1 MTIGEA
7 LKQIRHELYL
17 TQEQMC
23 AGVVTR
29 SFYAKVESGRNRI
42 SADKLTEIL
51 FEHDIDITYFYQLL
65 RNTYSSQSKLKEN
78 DLNQK
83 MNQAFNSGKIEL
95 IELIEL
101 IEQNYHKILLQSN
114 SSILKLRAMIS
125 VANLKDELNLIDPK
139 VKEKLF
145 VEFDEGANWMTR
157 PDLLR
162 LFTDTM
168 PLWDSSDLSF
178 FIGRLLAKV
187 QKEHNIPEL
196 LQERYLRVFENYLAV
211 YYKKNNPVKTI
222 DVNVQKIFDYILNLE
237 PTVHFLLYKI
247 AAVYLQN
254 LFLGNKEEAQKI
266 KDEMK
271 KYGYQDIVK
280 TWPK

>member
-95 IELIEL
+95 IE
-101 IEQNYHKILLQSN
+101 QNYHKILLQSN

-168 PLWDSSDLSF
+168 PLWDSSYLSF

>member
-95 IELIEL
+95 IE
-101 IEQNYHKILLQSN
+101 QNYHKILLQSN

-145 VEFDEGANWMTR
+145 VEFDEGANWMNR

-266 KDEMK
+266 KNEMK

>member
-83 MNQAFNSGKIEL
+83 MNQAFNSGK
-95 IELIEL
+95 IEL

-222 DVNVQKIFDYILNLE
+222 DVNVQKTFDYILNLE

-254 LFLGNKEEAQKI
+254 LFLGKKEEAQKI
-266 KDEMK
+266 KDEME
-271 KYGYQDIVK
+271 KYGYQDIIK

>member
-83 MNQAFNSGKIEL
+83 MNQAFNSGK
-95 IELIEL
+95 IEL

-211 YYKKNNPVKTI
+211 YYKKNNPIKTI
-222 DVNVQKIFDYILNLE
+222 DVNVQKTFDYILNLE
-237 PTVHFLLYKI
+237 PTVHFLLYKV

-254 LFLGNKEEAQKI
+254 LFLGNKEEEQKI
-266 KDEMK
+266 KNEMK

>member
-83 MNQAFNSGKIEL
+83 MNQAFNSGK
-95 IELIEL
+95 IEL

-222 DVNVQKIFDYILNLE
+222 DVNVQKTFDYILNLE

-254 LFLGNKEEAQKI
+254 LFLGNKEKRH
-266 KDEMK
+266 K
-271 KYGYQDIVK
+271 KLK
-280 TWPK
+280 TK

>member
-23 AGVVTR
+23 ADVVTR

-83 MNQAFNSGKIEL
+83 MNQAFNSGK
-95 IELIEL
+95 IEL

>member
-23 AGVVTR
+23 ADVVTR

-95 IELIEL
+95 IE
-101 IEQNYHKILLQSN
+101 QNYHKILLQSN

-145 VEFDEGANWMTR
+145 VEFDEGVSTANWMTR

>member
-83 MNQAFNSGKIEL
+83 MNQAFNSGK
-95 IELIEL
+95 IEL

-222 DVNVQKIFDYILNLE
+222 EINVKKTFDYILNLE

-266 KDEMK
+266 KNEMK

>member
-7 LKQIRHELYL
+7 LKQNRHELYL

-83 MNQAFNSGKIEL
+83 MNQAFNRGK
-95 IELIEL
+95 IEL

>member
-65 RNTYSSQSKLKEN
+65 RNTYSSQSTLKEN

-83 MNQAFNSGKIEL
+83 MNQAFNSGK
-95 IELIEL
+95 IEL

-222 DVNVQKIFDYILNLE
+222 DVNVQKTFDYILNLE

>member
-23 AGVVTR
+23 AGVITR

-83 MNQAFNSGKIEL
+83 MNQAFNSGK
-95 IELIEL
+95 IEL

>member
-95 IELIEL
+95 IE
-101 IEQNYHKILLQSN
+101 QNYHKILLQSN

-145 VEFDEGANWMTR
+145 VEFNEGANWMTR

-222 DVNVQKIFDYILNLE
+222 DVNVQKTFDYILNLE

>member
-29 SFYAKVESGRNRI
+29 YFYAKVESGRNRI

-83 MNQAFNSGKIEL
+83 MNQAFNSGK
-95 IELIEL
+95 IEL

-222 DVNVQKIFDYILNLE
+222 DVNVQKTFDYILNLE

>member
-83 MNQAFNSGKIEL
+83 MNQAFNSGK
-95 IELIEL
+95 IEL

-222 DVNVQKIFDYILNLE
+222 DVNVQKTFDYILNLE
-237 PTVHFLLYKI
+237 PTVHFLLYKV

-254 LFLGNKEEAQKI
+254 LFLGKKEEAQKI

>member
-23 AGVVTR
+23 AGVVSR

-83 MNQAFNSGKIEL
+83 MNQAFNSGK
-95 IELIEL
+95 IEL

-211 YYKKNNPVKTI
+211 YYKKNNPIKTI
-222 DVNVQKIFDYILNLE
+222 DVNVQKTFDYILNLE
-237 PTVHFLLYKI
+237 PTVHFLLYKV

-254 LFLGNKEEAQKI
+254 LFLGKKEEAQKI

>member
-95 IELIEL
+95 IEP
-101 IEQNYHKILLQSN
+101 NYHKILLQSN

-266 KDEMK
+266 KNEMK

>member
-83 MNQAFNSGKIEL
+83 MNQAFNSGK
-95 IELIEL
+95 IEL

-222 DVNVQKIFDYILNLE
+222 DVNVQKTFDYILNLE

-254 LFLGNKEEAQKI
+254 LFLDNKEEAQKI

>member
-23 AGVVTR
+23 ADVVTR

-83 MNQAFNSGKIEL
+83 MNQAFNSGK
-95 IELIEL
+95 IEL

-222 DVNVQKIFDYILNLE
+222 DVNVQKTFDYILNLE

>member
-83 MNQAFNSGKIEL
+83 MNQAFNSGK
-95 IELIEL
+95 IEL

-266 KDEMK
+266 KNEMK
-271 KYGYQDIVK
+271 KYGYQDIIK

>member
-95 IELIEL
+95 IE
-101 IEQNYHKILLQSN
+101 QNYHKILLQSN

-168 PLWDSSDLSF
+168 PLWDLSNLSF

-211 YYKKNNPVKTI
+211 YYKKNNPIKTI
-222 DVNVQKIFDYILNLE
+222 DVNVQKTFDYILNLE
-237 PTVHFLLYKI
+237 PTVHFLLYKV

-254 LFLGNKEEAQKI
+254 LFLGKKEEAQKI

>member
-83 MNQAFNSGKIEL
+83 MNQAFNSGK
-95 IELIEL
+95 IEL

-222 DVNVQKIFDYILNLE
+222 NVNVQKIFDYILNLE
-237 PTVHFLLYKI
+237 PTVHFLLYKV

-280 TWPK
+280 TCPK

>member
-83 MNQAFNSGKIEL
+83 MNQAFNSGK
-95 IELIEL
+95 IEL

-222 DVNVQKIFDYILNLE
+222 DVNVQKTFDYILNLE

-247 AAVYLQN
+247 AAVYFQN
-254 LFLGNKEEAQKI
+254 LF
-266 KDEMK
+266 
-271 KYGYQDIVK
+271 
-280 TWPK
+280 T

>member
-83 MNQAFNSGKIEL
+83 MNQAFNSGK
-95 IELIEL
+95 IEL

-222 DVNVQKIFDYILNLE
+222 NVNVQKIFDYILNLE

>member
-83 MNQAFNSGKIEL
+83 MNQTFNSGK
-95 IELIEL
+95 IEL

-222 DVNVQKIFDYILNLE
+222 DVNVQKTFDYILNLE

>member
-1 MTIGEA
+1 VTIGEA

-95 IELIEL
+95 IE
-101 IEQNYHKILLQSN
+101 QNYHKILLQSN

-168 PLWDSSDLSF
+168 PLWDLSDLSF

-211 YYKKNNPVKTI
+211 YYKKNNPIKTI
-222 DVNVQKIFDYILNLE
+222 DVNVQKTFDYILNLE

>member
-65 RNTYSSQSKLKEN
+65 RNTYSSQSKLKET

-83 MNQAFNSGKIEL
+83 MNQAFNSGK
-95 IELIEL
+95 IEL

>member
-83 MNQAFNSGKIEL
+83 MNQAFNSGK
-95 IELIEL
+95 IEL

-211 YYKKNNPVKTI
+211 YYKKNNPIKTI
-222 DVNVQKIFDYILNLE
+222 DVNVQKTYDYLLNLE
-237 PTVHFLLYKI
+237 PRVHFLIYKV

-254 LFLGNKEEAQKI
+254 LFLGKKEEAQKI

>member
-83 MNQAFNSGKIEL
+83 MNQAFNSGK
-95 IELIEL
+95 IEL

-222 DVNVQKIFDYILNLE
+222 DVNVQKTFDYILNLE

-266 KDEMK
+266 KDEME

>member
-83 MNQAFNSGKIEL
+83 MNQAFNSGK

>member
-95 IELIEL
+95 IE
-101 IEQNYHKILLQSN
+101 QNYHKILLQSN

-168 PLWDSSDLSF
+168 PLWDLSDLSF

-211 YYKKNNPVKTI
+211 YYKKNNPIKTI
-222 DVNVQKIFDYILNLE
+222 DVNVQKTFDYILNLE

>member
-42 SADKLTEIL
+42 SADKLTGIL

-83 MNQAFNSGKIEL
+83 MNQAFNSGK
-95 IELIEL
+95 IEL

-222 DVNVQKIFDYILNLE
+222 DVNVQKTFDYILNLE

>member
-95 IELIEL
+95 IE
-101 IEQNYHKILLQSN
+101 QNYHKILLQSN

-162 LFTDTM
+162 LFIDTM

-222 DVNVQKIFDYILNLE
+222 DVNVQKTFDYILNLE

>member
-95 IELIEL
+95 IE
-101 IEQNYHKILLQSN
+101 QNYHKILLQS
-114 SSILKLRAMIS
+114 SLAQLIFQILFLSYFTPFLTTYTLYHFPRILHHFSYNQLYSNLR
-125 VANLKDELNLIDPK
+125 
-139 VKEKLF
+139 F
-145 VEFDEGANWMTR
+145 V
-157 PDLLR
+157 
-162 LFTDTM
+162 
-168 PLWDSSDLSF
+168 
-178 FIGRLLAKV
+178 
-187 QKEHNIPEL
+187 
-196 LQERYLRVFENYLAV
+196 
-211 YYKKNNPVKTI
+211 
-222 DVNVQKIFDYILNLE
+222 
-237 PTVHFLLYKI
+237 FLLVLIPLNYH
-247 AAVYLQN
+247 YLS
-254 LFLGNKEEAQKI
+254 NKNYYLLTLSQ
-266 KDEMK
+266 
-271 KYGYQDIVK
+271 
-280 TWPK
+280 

>member
-42 SADKLTEIL
+42 SADKLTKIL

-83 MNQAFNSGKIEL
+83 MNQAFNSGK
-95 IELIEL
+95 IEL

-254 LFLGNKEEAQKI
+254 LFLGKKEEAQKI

>member
-7 LKQIRHELYL
+7 LKQIRHDLYL

-83 MNQAFNSGKIEL
+83 MNQAFNSGK
-95 IELIEL
+95 IEL

-222 DVNVQKIFDYILNLE
+222 DVNVQKTFDYILNLE

-254 LFLGNKEEAQKI
+254 LFLGKKEEAQKI
-266 KDEMK
+266 KDEME
-271 KYGYQDIVK
+271 KYGYQDIIK

>member
-83 MNQAFNSGKIEL
+83 MKQAFNSGK
-95 IELIEL
+95 IEL

-266 KDEMK
+266 KNEMK

>member
-95 IELIEL
+95 IE
-101 IEQNYHKILLQSN
+101 QNYHKILLQSN

-125 VANLKDELNLIDPK
+125 VANLRDELNLIDPK

-196 LQERYLRVFENYLAV
+196 LQERYLRVFENYLAI

-222 DVNVQKIFDYILNLE
+222 DVNVQKTFDYILNLE

-254 LFLGNKEEAQKI
+254 LFLGKKEEAQKI
-266 KDEMK
+266 KDEME

>member
-95 IELIEL
+95 IE
-101 IEQNYHKILLQSN
+101 QNYHKILLQSN
-114 SSILKLRAMIS
+114 SNILKLRAMIS

-222 DVNVQKIFDYILNLE
+222 DVNVQKTFDYILNLE

>member
-1 MTIGEA
+1 MAIGEA

-95 IELIEL
+95 IE
-101 IEQNYHKILLQSN
+101 QNYHKILLQSN

-178 FIGRLLAKV
+178 FIGRLLVKV

-211 YYKKNNPVKTI
+211 YYKKNNPIKTI
-222 DVNVQKIFDYILNLE
+222 DVNVQKTFDYILNLE
-237 PTVHFLLYKI
+237 PTVHFLLYKV
-247 AAVYLQN
+247 ATVYLQN
-254 LFLGNKEEAQKI
+254 LFLGKKEEAQKI
-266 KDEMK
+266 KNEMK

>member
-65 RNTYSSQSKLKEN
+65 RNTHSSQSKLKEN

-83 MNQAFNSGKIEL
+83 MNQAFNSGK
-95 IELIEL
+95 IEL

-222 DVNVQKIFDYILNLE
+222 NVNVQKIFDYILNLE